1 MSIYLSDL
9 NRKDIIGE
17 YICLRGRI
25 TLLKAMW

>member
-17 YICLRGRI
+17 NICIRGRR